1 MLSLGRERGKG
12 IEKQP
17 SEGAKR
23 LENAKKMLNRGN
35 ELTILLKTQG
45 LANFEVKNELKTN
58 SFLTQKMANSER
70 KYRLG
75 ANAGSGVVRNY
86 HAFEPPVIPAK
97 AGIQPAETNRECL

>member
-45 LANFEVKNELKTN
+45 LANFEVKNELVLDAKN
-58 SFLTQKMANSER
+58 GKFRAKVQAWR
-70 KYRLG
+70 KR
-75 ANAGSGVVRNY
+75 R
-86 HAFEPPVIPAK
+86 
-97 AGIQPAETNRECL
+97 